1 MNHDRRDRYR
11 AGNIKRTMQVEQEG
25 REFYMK
31 AAQATRDEQRQ
42 GIFRALASDEENHL
56 RLIKRQHNALTSES
70 VWISSP
76 GVKPV
81 RIDLDK
87 SLFPE
92 GKEAL
97 DKAVT
102 TKSSDSDALLFGLD
116 IKTKN
121 FDMYRRA
128 AVETADALGKAM
140 FGFLAGEEKGHFNIL
155 MMRYEY
161 LTEPIEWSA

>member
-1 MNHDRRDRYR
+1 MTEEIDTALAILKR
-11 AGNIKRTMQVEQEG
+11 AMQIEQEG
-25 REFYMK
+25 REFYLK
-31 AAQATRDEQRQ
+31 AAQTTQDEKGQET
-42 GIFRALASDEENHL
+42 FRALANDEQNHL
-56 RLIKRQHNALTSES
+56 RLIQKQYNALTSQGKW
-70 VWISSP
+70 VSSP
-76 GVKPV
+76 EIKPM

-87 SLFPE
+87 PLFPE

-102 TKSSDSDALLFGLD
+102 AKSSGFDALLFGLG
-116 IKTKN
+116 IETKS

-140 FGFLAGEEKGHFNIL
+140 FEFLAGEEKGHFDIL

-161 LTEPIEWSA
+161 LAGPIGWSA